1 MLTLFGVISIHS
13 SKKDARN
20 IEHDFTPGHKN
31 VHFLREKKKMFTK
44 MFTLLLDV
52 GFIREVEKPSGPLL
66 GLIVMSH

>member
-31 VHFLREKKKMFTK
+31 VHFLREKKKMFT
-44 MFTLLLDV
+44 LLLDV

>member
-1 MLTLFGVISIHS
+1 MPEILSMTSPQ
-13 SKKDARN
+13 A
-20 IEHDFTPGHKN
+20 TKN

>member
-20 IEHDFTPGHKN
+20 IEHDFTPGHKKCS
-31 VHFLREKKKMFTK
+31 LLKREEKMFTK